1 MSSSLPWPVWLLLCD
16 EMKQNRPEPR
26 QTGLLVVVGWG
37 SFLKSWVWVTS
48 LLYLN
53 MTLALASTESFST
66 CAAGR
71 TSQPAGRVCWGR
83 FRLSQTVH
91 RDSAGA
97 AEQATDEV
105 SASPLTARRGLQS
118 WSQKSISLSSPQFPL
133 PTAPSC
139 VALSSTGFH
148 GWVWIVLR

>member
-1 MSSSLPWPVWLLLCD
+1 
-16 EMKQNRPEPR
+16 MKSTRAQADR
-26 QTGLLVVVGWG
+26 VVVGG
-37 SFLKSWVWVTS
+37 GVGVCPEKLGLGRQS

-53 MTLALASTESFST
+53 MTQALASMESFST

-71 TSQPAGRVCWGR
+71 TSQPAGRVCRGR

-105 SASPLTARRGLQS
+105 SASPLTTRQGLQS
-118 WSQKSISLSSPQFPL
+118 
-133 PTAPSC
+133 
-139 VALSSTGFH
+139 
-148 GWVWIVLR
+148 

>member
-1 MSSSLPWPVWLLLCD
+1 MTCVIITLQWN
-16 EMKQNRPEPR
+16 EMKLTRAEADRVGGGGGVGVFPERLGLGR
-26 QTGLLVVVGWG
+26 Q
-37 SFLKSWVWVTS
+37 S

-53 MTLALASTESFST
+53 KTQALASTESFST

-71 TSQPAGRVCWGR
+71 TSQPAGRVCRGR

-105 SASPLTARRGLQS
+105 SASPLTARWGLQS
-118 WSQKSISLSSPQFPL
+118 WSQ
-133 PTAPSC
+133 
-139 VALSSTGFH
+139 
-148 GWVWIVLR
+148 